1 MLKARSAINHVA
13 KKQNV
18 INTRQE
24 IVNHNSEHGAPP
36 SYEN

>member
-1 MLKARSAINHVA
+1 MLKARSAINHIG

-24 IVNHNSEHGAPP
+24 IINHNSECGAPLP
-36 SYEN
+36 